1 MKTTN
6 NSTVQQ
12 VMLNNMNS
20 TVKSSVFGLNAI
32 TRAMSFGFLISLT
45 TAFLLPTIATAGDD
59 HDHGAEEIILMKVQD
74 DAHEHNAE
82 EANAHGDSHDHDADQ
97 ANALDDGHDH
107 DAEQENAQGDGHGHG
122 AEEAEAE
129 AHGIK
134 LTAEQKALAGIE
146 VAQLSEQTFSLE
158 AVATATLVVDRDRTV
173 TIAPQVDVRIL
184 KRSVVPGQEVNKGD
198 VLLTLGGVAVAQAQA
213 DYINAAAEWSR
224 VKRMSASAVSAS
236 RRLQAQVDAEL
247 KRATLEAMKMTP
259 AQIKALANAP
269 ETIGSY
275 QLIAPITGRVQ
286 QDIAMLGQIIPA
298 GTALMQLTD
307 ESHLWVEAEL
317 TPVQAE
323 NISIGSKT
331 VVKVGDKSMEGTI
344 IGRSHELDSVTRTEQ
359 ILVAFENAG
368 HVLHAGQFAELYLPD
383 ASEGGVILPDSAL
396 TRSSDGHWQVFIEG
410 ADGFEAIEI
419 EVVER
424 QRGMNLVRGLA
435 KDAQV
440 VVSGAFL
447 LASEQ
452 AKSGFDIHNH

>member
-1 MKTTN
+1 MKTN
-6 NSTVQQ
+6 NKETVQTM
-12 VMLNNMNS
+12 MLNNG
-20 TVKSSVFGLNAI
+20 TAKSRLFDLNAI
-32 TRAMSFGFLISLT
+32 TRAMSFGFFMSLT
-45 TAFLLPTIATAGDD
+45 TAFVLPTVATAG
-59 HDHGAEEIILMKVQD
+59 
-74 DAHEHNAE
+74 
-82 EANAHGDSHDHDADQ
+82 
-97 ANALDDGHDH
+97 DGHDH
-107 DAEQENAQGDGHGHG
+107 DAEEIVLIKTQDDGHDHNAEEAKAHDDSHEHKAEEAKAHDDDHAHDAEEVKAKDDGHGHG
-122 AEEAEAE
+122 EEEAEEE
-129 AHGIK
+129 AHGIE
-134 LTAEQKALAGIE
+134 LTAAQLALAKID

-158 AVATATLVVDRDRTV
+158 DVATATIVVDRDRTV
-173 TIAPQVDVRIL
+173 TIAPQVDVRVL
-184 KRSVVPGQEVNKGD
+184 KRNVVPGQEVAQGD

-247 KRATLEAMKMTP
+247 KRAILEAMKMTP

-275 QLIAPITGRVQ
+275 QLIAPINGRVQ
-286 QDIAMLGQIIPA
+286 QDIALLGQIVPA

-317 TPVQAE
+317 TPTQAE
-323 NISIGSKT
+323 KVSLGSKT

-383 ASEGGVILPDSAL
+383 ASQGGVILPDSAL

-410 ADGFEAIEI
+410 AEGFEALEV

-424 QRGMNLVRGLA
+424 QRGMNLVRGLT
-435 KDAQV
+435 KDIKV
-440 VVSGAFL
+440 VVSGAFF